1 MWPEMAFTLP
11 VKALASQRLDRLTQ
25 QYLWPGSPRA
35 ALPQQAIQGMLTGF
49 IDLLFCHQGR
59 YFVLDYKSNRLPG
72 YSATQMQQAML
83 THRYDLQAALYVL
96 ALHRLLRSRLGP
108 SYDYD
113 IHVGGA
119 LYLFLRGVDQP
130 GGGLL
135 QILPPRALIQAM
147 DAACAATPEQ
157 EAA

>member
-1 MWPEMAFTLP
+1 MAFTLP
-11 VKALASQRLDRLTQ
+11 VKALASQRLDWLMH
-25 QYLWPGSPRA
+25 QYLWPGKPRA

-49 IDLLFCHQGR
+49 MDLVFCHQGR

-96 ALHRLLRSRLGP
+96 ALHRLLRARLGS

-113 IHVGGA
+113 IHVGCA

-135 QILPPRALIQAM
+135 QIQPPRVLIDAM
-147 DAACAATPEQ
+147 DADFAATHEQ
-157 EAA
+157 EAV